1 MTKSRTEGY
10 VEQFQALFK
19 VLKDQSYLYVNVTST
34 ETETPKSESSQDTTR
49 HSIYS
54 PEFLRET

>member
-19 VLKDQSYLYVNVTST
+19 ALKDQSYLSVNVTST

-49 HSIYS
+49 YSIYS